1 MYLSR
6 LQILN
11 FRNHEA
17 LNLELC
23 RGINTFTGANGSGK
37 TGILDAVYYLANCKS
52 YFNQPDPQLIKHG
65 SDQFSLKGIFNPDA
79 GSDAEDEIICHYG
92 GRGKKNVKRNG
103 KVYERLIDHI
113 GLIHAVLIT
122 PYDIELVL
130 GLSED
135 RRRFVDQTLCQTN
148 RNYLSDLMRYRHLQ
162 EQRNSL
168 LKGHGEPD
176 AVVLEALDHHM
187 AAPADR
193 IYQVRQQFTAALLPI
208 FTEAYRELSL
218 EREVPGLRYSSDLEK
233 GTMASLLFANRSKD
247 RVLQRTSE
255 GPHRDDWVFELDG
268 QPLRKYGSQGQ
279 IKTFVI
285 ALKLAQY
292 RYFREVSGQTPLL
305 LLDDIFEKIDASR
318 AQALMHTVSDE
329 RFGQILITD
338 THRQRVEEHL
348 APVAIEQ
355 KHFSL

>member
-1 MYLSR
+1 MFLSR

-23 RGINTFTGANGSGK
+23 RGINTFTGANGCGK
-37 TGILDAVYYLANCKS
+37 TTILDAVYYLANCKS
-52 YFNQPDPQLIKHG
+52 YFNQPDPQLIRHG
-65 SDQFSLKGIFNPDA
+65 GDEFSLKGIFQSETD
-79 GSDAEDEIICHYG
+79 SDAENEIICHYA
-92 GRGKKNVKRNG
+92 GRGKKHVKRNG
-103 KVYERLIDHI
+103 KVYERLVDHI
-113 GLIHAVLIT
+113 GLIHTVLIT

-135 RRRFVDQTLCQTN
+135 RRRFADQTLCQTD
-148 RNYLSDLMRYRHLQ
+148 RNYLSDLMRYRNLQ

-168 LKGHGEPD
+168 LKAQSEPD
-176 AVVLEALDHHM
+176 AVVIEALDHHM
-187 AAPADR
+187 SGPADR
-193 IYQVRQQFTAALLPI
+193 IFRARQAFTAAILPI
-208 FTEAYRELSL
+208 FTEAYRALSL
-218 EREVPGLRYSSDLEK
+218 EREAPGLRFQSDLEK
-233 GTMASLLFANRSKD
+233 GEMATLLFANRSKD

-255 GPHRDDWVFELDG
+255 GPHRDDWSFLLND

-292 RYFREVSGQTPLL
+292 RYFRDTSGKTPLL
-305 LLDDIFEKIDASR
+305 LLDDIFEKIDATR
-318 AQALMHTVSDE
+318 AQALMHAVSGE
-329 RFGQILITD
+329 GFGQILITD

-348 APVAIEQ
+348 APVASEQ